1 MRSASLRSWLL
12 PLAGCVAALALAM
25 LTAWTAAHASENP
38 ADPQAAGP
46 LSGDWALCAEEI
58 ARTEAAEQIPSQLL
72 AAISKVESGRWEKST
87 EANLAW
93 PWTVMAEG
101 RGRYLP
107 TKAAAIA
114 EVERLQAAGVSNIDV
129 GCMQVNLQFHP
140 DAFAS
145 LEQAFDPAENVAYA
159 AEFLLQLKA
168 EHQSWIKAVGSYHS
182 RTPAN
187 FTRYRAKVFAA
198 WREERKAERERQ
210 RAVADAKREGLVE
223 ALDFRHAGPVPP
235 TITAWAE

>member
-1 MRSASLRSWLL
+1 MAKHFFLTGIVALV
-12 PLAGCVAALALAM
+12 LAGAAAPVSAGNPAPDREICARAIAPLERAYEVPGELMQAVALA
-25 LTAWTAAHASENP
+25 
-38 ADPQAAGP
+38 
-46 LSGDWALCAEEI
+46 
-58 ARTEAAEQIPSQLL
+58 
-72 AAISKVESGRWEKST
+72 ESGRWDATRQEKY
-87 EANLAW
+87 AW
-93 PWTVMAEG
+93 PWTVTAGGKGEFFAD
-101 RGRYLP
+101 
-107 TKAAAIA
+107 KAAAIA
-114 EVERLQAAGVSNIDV
+114 HVRKLQAQGRRNIDV